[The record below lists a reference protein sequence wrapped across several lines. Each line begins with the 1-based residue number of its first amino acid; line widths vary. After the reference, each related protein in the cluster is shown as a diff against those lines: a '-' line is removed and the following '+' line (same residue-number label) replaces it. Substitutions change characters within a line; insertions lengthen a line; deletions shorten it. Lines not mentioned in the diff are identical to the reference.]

1 MSEDEKKEKEKRK
14 SFKEFDPTK
23 YVDVEP
29 TLDEAAKGTAVISF
43 GRMNPVT
50 SGHERLVNKVLAVAA
65 QAKGTPLIYLS
76 HSEDTR
82 KNPLS
87 YNDKIKFAKQA
98 FGSVIQ
104 KSKSRTIIEVAK
116 ELSGKYANLI
126 VVVGSDRVAE
136 FNSLLS
142 KYNGKEY
149 NFQVIDIQTAGARDP
164 DSEGVEGISAS
175 KMRSYAADND
185 LNQFKKGLPKR
196 LQRNADEV
204 MNAVRQGMNINE
216 TLEMD
221 DSELNEVL
229 DRQQRRAKA
238 IAMRRVK
245 HKLKRGREKMK
256 RKKATTEILK
266 KRATKKAIATFKDK
280 FSKNKRYA
288 DMDVAQKIQIDKKIE
303 KLGKARIE
311 RIAKK
316 LLPKV
321 KAAERDKFKK
331 KAIDNPLTQ
340 KQESY
345 EINEKIKVAQDRDID
360 DMPGSQP
367 AGYYKGVDKDKKDDR
382 ARHFAR
388 KAKMDDDNPKAYTP
402 APGDKEAKTKP
413 STFTKKY
420 KAMYG
425 EMNEWVCGQC
435 NCDPCTCDSDLLEMW
450 GSYVTKRPHMLM
462 DRNNKV
468 KYDKRFKMYKPAHKP
483 EDDAAIEDDTIE
495 ESVFSEI
502 SNLEELL
509 DLVESTEE
517 MFGNL
522 EEKQIEGLKNKADKS
537 GMPYGIL
544 KKVYDRGMAAW
555 RTGHRPGTTPQ
566 QWGMARVNSFV
577 TKSKGT
583 WGKADSDLAAK
594 IRKEGIEEMNEA
606 ATPQMKKA
614 ASEIEAYAKKSGGID
629 KADFM
634 KAAKML
640 STGKAGSSF
649 IKFVMDLDTE
659 PREWLI
665 VTLAKHMG
673 KETVEKMF
681 RIKIRE
687 EVELDETL
695 SPSEK
700 KLVNQMYDKKGN
712 LTAIGKKV
720 MNHGKKPGD
729 KGYVESIDEMFPAVA
744 AIAGRAVAGAAARAI
759 AKKKK
764 DEASEYEKTRR
775 KTIKSVESF
784 KQFREEGGAGEEGTD
799 ELVKNFK
806 KDTPN
811 A

>member
-14 SFKEFDPTK
+14 GFKEFDPTK

-50 SGHERLVNKVLAVAA
+50 SGHERLVNKVLVVAS

-76 HSEDTR
+76 HSEDSQ
-82 KNPLS
+82 KNPLT
-87 YNDKIKFAKQA
+87 YDDKIKFAKQA

-136 FNSLLS
+136 FDSLLN

-149 NFQVIDIQTAGARDP
+149 NFQVIDVQTAGARDP

-175 KMRSYAADND
+175 KMRSYAADNN
-185 LNQFKKGLPKR
+185 LNKFKKGLPKR
-196 LQRNADEV
+196 LQRDAQKVLD
-204 MNAVRQGMNINE
+204 AVRDGMNLSE
-216 TLEMD
+216 MLELID
-221 DSELNEVL
+221 QELNEVL

-245 HKLKRGREKMK
+245 HKLKRGKQKMK

-266 KRATKKAIATFKDK
+266 KRAQKKAIQTFKDK

-331 KAIDNPLTQ
+331 KATDNPLTR

-345 EINEKIKVAQDRDID
+345 EINEKIKVAQDKDID

-388 KAKMDDDNPKAYTP
+388 KAKMDDDNPKAYAP

-435 NCDPCTCDSDLLEMW
+435 NCEPCTCDNDLLEMW
-450 GSYVTKRPHMLM
+450 GTYVTKRPHMLM

-483 EDDAAIEDDTIE
+483 EDDAAIDDEDTIE
-495 ESVFSEI
+495 ESVFNEI

-594 IRKEGIEEMNEA
+594 VRKE
-606 ATPQMKKA
+606 
-614 ASEIEAYAKKSGGID
+614 D
-629 KADFM
+629 
-634 KAAKML
+634 
-640 STGKAGSSF
+640 
-649 IKFVMDLDTE
+649 IKVPVSDY
-659 PREWLI
+659 
-665 VTLAKHMG
+665 
-673 KETVEKMF
+673 
-681 RIKIRE
+681 
-687 EVELDETL
+687 
-695 SPSEK
+695 EK
-700 KLVNQMYDKKGN
+700 KRRK
-712 LTAIGKKV
+712 
-720 MNHGKKPGD
+720 
-729 KGYVESIDEMFPAVA
+729 SIDAVE
-744 AIAGRAVAGAAARAI
+744 G
-759 AKKKK
+759 
-764 DEASEYEKTRR
+764 
-775 KTIKSVESF
+775 IKSF
-784 KQFREEGGAGEEGTD
+784 KQFKEEHGAGEEGTD
-799 ELVKNFK
+799 KLVKKLK